1 MLERGCIKLAKWA
14 LTMLLITYVGFYGI
28 YTGFYWLVN
37 TIDYSIYNRYASS
50 NKFDKNIYFNEDIEN
65 KTHIFLQIC
74 EIKELKVLL
83 TNPIK
88 QISYRCMN
96 DNIDKIRNIM
106 NKNEAYLRYLEE
118 NDTSVNDAM
127 KFIKKMAYLDDKVL
141 QMDIYLVF
149 LIMCIC
155 TVGLFKYRKSFY
167 IIAGITYLIVMASNF
182 SDGLSDYIVT
192 NVINIITKLQ
202 SDVFTYQNMEYAK
215 SFYTEAFKESM
226 MTFII
231 FDTILQIFSNKNS
244 EKKQYQMRYVFESLN
259 VQINFLV
266 EQGTN
271 DDKYVGRISCNT
283 KLIYKECDRKIKEL
297 KKRQKLYKNTYQ
309 LECWIKLRDNI
320 DILAKNYF
328 TTRNTYSTKE
338 YVQFL
343 RHTRDCMIKCH
354 LL

>member
-1 MLERGCIKLAKWA
+1 MLEKGCIKLAGWVI
-14 LTMLLITYVGFYGI
+14 TMLVILFCGFYGI
-28 YTGFYWLVN
+28 YAGFYPLVN
-37 TIDYSIYNRYASS
+37 IIDNSIYNRYASN
-50 NKFDKNIYFNEDIEN
+50 NKLEKNIYFNEDVESR
-65 KTHIFLQIC
+65 TYIFKEIC
-74 EIKELKVLL
+74 EIKELKVLS

-88 QISYRCMN
+88 QITYRCMN
-96 DNIDKIRNIM
+96 DNIDKVRNAM
-106 NKNEAYLRYLEE
+106 NKNKDYLRYLEE
-118 NDTSVNDAM
+118 NHTSVNDAM
-127 KFIKKMAYLDDKVL
+127 EFIKKMASLEYKVL

-155 TVGLFKYRKSFY
+155 TVWIFKYRKIFY
-167 IIAGITYLIVMASNF
+167 ILAGITYLIAMASIF

-192 NVINIITKLQ
+192 NAINIIAKLE
-202 SDVFTYQNMEYAK
+202 SRVFTYQNMEYAK
-215 SFYTEAFKESM
+215 AFYTEAFKESM
-226 MTFII
+226 LTFII
-231 FDTILQIFSNKNS
+231 FDTVMQIRDNKNS
-244 EKKQYQMRYVFESLN
+244 EKKQYQMRYAFESLN

-266 EQGTN
+266 EQDTN
-271 DDKYVGRISCNT
+271 DDKYVGRIRCNT

-297 KKRQKLYKNTYQ
+297 KKRQKFYKNTYQ

-328 TTRNTYSTKE
+328 TTRNAYSTKE